1 MRRGLALLVM
11 LAASCSGGT
20 GDAVPAAA
28 AKGPAAEGAAATAGL
43 TVVELFQSQG
53 CSSCPPANANVNAL
67 VERPGI
73 LALSFAVTYWD
84 YLGWKDKF
92 AQPAFT
98 ARQRAYARSSRSDG
112 VYTPQVVINGR
123 RALVG
128 ANRASLGRAITAE
141 GPLRGGPAIARDGNA
156 VLVGAQAGA
165 PAATVLVVT
174 YDPRE
179 RRVPI
184 RAGENNGKTLPH
196 RNIVT
201 DLREAGRWSG
211 KAQRFALPAPADPG
225 LRTAVL
231 LQRGDGGPIV
241 AARRL

>member
-1 MRRGLALLVM
+1 MRRRLALLVL
-11 LAASCSGGT
+11 LAAGCSGS
-20 GDAVPAAA
+20 GDDPILAAA
-28 AKGPAAEGAAATAGL
+28 AKGGPSGGNGAGDL

-67 VERPGI
+67 STRRDI

-92 AQPAFT
+92 ARAAFT
-98 ARQRAYARSSRSDG
+98 ARQRAYARSGQSDG

-128 ANRASLGRAITAE
+128 ANRASLGQAIKAA
-141 GPLRGGPAIARDGNA
+141 GPLRGGPTIERRGDEL
-156 VLVGAQAGA
+156 LVGGGAGERA
-165 PAATVLVVT
+165 TTVLVVT

-184 RAGENNGKTLPH
+184 RAGENGGKTLPH

-201 DLREAGRWSG
+201 DLREAGRWTRG
-211 KAQRFALPAPADPG
+211 AQRFALPASADPA

-231 LQRGDGGPIV
+231 LQRGEGGPII

>member
-1 MRRGLALLVM
+1 MRRRLVLLVL
-11 LAASCSGGT
+11 LAAGCSSGV
-20 GDAVPAAA
+20 DDPIAPATAKAA
-28 AKGPAAEGAAATAGL
+28 TTAATASRDL
-43 TVVELFQSQG
+43 VVVELFQSQG

-67 VERPGI
+67 AERPGI

-92 AQPAFT
+92 ARPAFT
-98 ARQRAYARSSRSDG
+98 ERQRAYSRSGRSDG

-128 ANRASLGRAITAE
+128 ASRTGLDRAIAAA
-141 GPLRGGPAIARDGNA
+141 GPVRGGPTIARDGDA
-156 VLVGAQAGA
+156 LVVGARPGE
-165 PAATVLVVT
+165 AAAKVLVVT

-179 RRVPI
+179 RLVPI
-184 RAGENNGKTLPH
+184 RAGENDGKTLPH

-201 DLREAGRWSG
+201 DLREAGRWTG
-211 KAQRFALPAPADPG
+211 KAQRFTLAAPADPA

-231 LQRGDGGPIV
+231 VQSGEGGPII
-241 AARRL
+241 AASRL

>member
-1 MRRGLALLVM
+1 MRRLLPVLFVM
-11 LAASCSGGT
+11 ATACSGKSEPPIPEALAKSR
-20 GDAVPAAA
+20 DAGV
-28 AKGPAAEGAAATAGL
+28 GAPV
-43 TVVELFQSQG
+43 VVELFQSQG

-67 VERPGI
+67 AARPDI

-84 YLGWKDKF
+84 HLGWKDRF

-98 ARQRAYARSSRSDG
+98 ERQRAYARSGHSDG

-128 ANRASLGRAITAE
+128 ANSAKLARAVAAE
-141 GPLRGGPAIARDGNA
+141 GPARGGPAIARDGA
-156 VLVGAQAGA
+156 MLLLGAA
-165 PAATVLVVT
+165 PASTAPANVLVVT

-179 RRVPI
+179 RKVPI
-184 RAGENNGKTLPH
+184 RAGENGGKTLPH

-201 DLREAGRWSG
+201 AIRQAGEWRGRALR
-211 KAQRFALPAPADPG
+211 LPLPPPSDRI

-231 LQRGDGGPIV
+231 VQRGDGGPII
-241 AARRL
+241 AARRF